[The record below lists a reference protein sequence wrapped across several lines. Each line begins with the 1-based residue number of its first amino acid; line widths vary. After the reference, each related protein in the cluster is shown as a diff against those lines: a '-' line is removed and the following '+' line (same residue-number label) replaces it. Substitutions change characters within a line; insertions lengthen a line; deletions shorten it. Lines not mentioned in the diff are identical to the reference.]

1 MISIMRIP
9 AGFKIKKKVDVERFI
24 DYCMKNDNEYEVVIS
39 VIEKIVIT
47 KNNDGNVSFSI
58 KIGDIKNIFIPLVE
72 VANTGNNAYKNSVN
86 DYIWKYRKY
95 INTKWFND

>member
-58 KIGDIKNIFIPLVE
+58 KIGDIKNMFIPLVE
-72 VANTGNNAYKNSVN
+72 VANTSNNAYKHSVN